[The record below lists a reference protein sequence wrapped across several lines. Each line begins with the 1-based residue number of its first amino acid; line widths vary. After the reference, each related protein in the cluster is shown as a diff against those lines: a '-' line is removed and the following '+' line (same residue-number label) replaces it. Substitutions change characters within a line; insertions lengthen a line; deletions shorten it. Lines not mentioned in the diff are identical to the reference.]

1 MLQQTQLQK
10 QSLKIFPQQI
20 QMLGIYHLNSVQLEQ
35 RIKDELDENPLLES
49 EVMEENID
57 TCKADKDLPKD
68 YQDWEEYGYDD
79 IPDYKVET
87 ETYIHSN
94 NVNLPIKERP
104 DFRTHIKQQL
114 INLHLSDEE
123 KDIAEYIIDCISNNG
138 FLERDLPEIADDISF
153 SKKIFVE
160 ESKVENVLLKI
171 QELDPLG
178 LGCRN
183 IQEFLVK
190 QLKAKKKNP
199 VVKKSLLLI
208 SNFYQELQK
217 RNFEKICSGIG
228 VDEEELSIILR
239 YIRTLQL
246 KPMNIA
252 SENLL
257 VKETII
263 PDFILTIEGETL
275 MVDLYKQRSNGLF
288 INQSLMETVQYAEGK
303 TSEEKSS
310 IQNLKSKLTSAQ
322 WFINAIKQREDNM
335 LRIVKTI
342 IRRQR
347 DYFLRGDASFIKPII
362 LKDIADE
369 VGLDI
374 STISRVTCNKYID
387 TPFGYILLKDLFTEG
402 IVNEKGVSISNRVVQ
417 IKLKE
422 IIEAEDKLNPYNDQ
436 HLVTLLGQHGIK
448 IARRTVAK
456 YRELLN
462 IPEGGMRRIWAKA
475 I

>member
-1 MLQQTQLQK
+1 MIHQTQIQK

-20 QMLGIYHLNSVQLEQ
+20 QMLGIYHLNSVQLEL
-35 RIKDELDENPLLES
+35 RIKDELDENPLLET
-49 EVMEENID
+49 EAIEENLD
-57 TCKADKDLPKD
+57 NNMTNRDQPKD

-79 IPDYKVET
+79 IPNYKLET

-94 NVNLPIKERP
+94 NVNLPIKDWV
-104 DFRTHIKQQL
+104 DFRTSIKQQL
-114 INLHLSDEE
+114 INFNEEE
-123 KDIAEYIIDCISNNG
+123 KNIAEYIIDCISNNG

-160 ESKVENVLLKI
+160 ECVVEKILLKI
-171 QELDPLG
+171 QKLEPFG
-178 LGCRN
+178 IGCRN
-183 IQEFLVK
+183 IKEFLIK
-190 QLKAKKKNP
+190 QLDVQKKSP
-199 VVKKSLLLI
+199 IVKKSLLLV
-208 SNFYQELQK
+208 SHYYLELQK
-217 RNFEKICSGIG
+217 RNFEKICTGLDI
-228 VDEEELSIILR
+228 DEEELSILLK

-246 KPMNIA
+246 NPLNSV

-263 PDFILTIEGETL
+263 PDFILTLEGEIL
-275 MVDLYKQRSNGLF
+275 MVDLYKQRSNGLY
-288 INQSLMETVQYAEGK
+288 INQSLMETLQHAEGR
-303 TSEEKSS
+303 TSEERSTVM
-310 IQNLKSKLTSAQ
+310 NLKSKLTSAL

-335 LRIVKTI
+335 LKIVRAI
-342 IRRQR
+342 VRRQ
-347 DYFLRGDASFIKPII
+347 DEYFLNGDASYLKPII
-362 LKDIADE
+362 LKNIADE

-387 TPFGYILLKDLFTEG
+387 TPFGYILLKNLFTEG
-402 IVNEKGVSISNRVVQ
+402 ITNEKGISISNKVVQ

-422 IIEAEDKLNPYNDQ
+422 IIESEDKCSPYNDQ
-436 HLVTLLGQHGIK
+436 HLVALLENHGIK

-462 IPEGGMRRIWAKA
+462 IPEGGLRRIWAKA